1 MSGGS
6 EMSQQELFELFKR
19 NERLTTLLTHF
30 IASLM
35 LVCAVISVVQIGEY
49 LLPNWKGTYL
59 IFLSLVV
66 SLEAMVSHRAI
77 RQIHIFTPEWTLYRV
92 TEWITLLVGLKLFL
106 YALHGFGQLWLDL
119 PLWRQ
124 DFAQSFFTGE
134 YLFDFILLFF
144 VWSLA
149 NTFSGELSRLEGDEK
164 VLQAERETGIIEH
177 RPEVRRSLANLIL
190 ALGAG
195 MVMLAAF
202 LRLDWEALWGNRAP
216 PNADVLNI
224 LIYFLLALALL
235 SLTQFSILRVRWIL
249 ERVPIEHNLALR
261 WLAYAGLFLFIMA
274 ALAFVLPTQYSVGLL
289 AVLGYLLNLALTL
302 ISVIGFLLTLPVI
315 FLLAQLAALLG
326 TKAPVISSAPH
337 PAPPPPALMTN
348 AAGFPEIL
356 KSILFW
362 LIFLVVIGFSIY
374 SFLQHHQELLLNL
387 RRVPVLGWLV
397 IALTNIRRWLGRVN
411 RSLAASLESGVRR
424 FRWRQAGR
432 LGQLRS
438 RFVSLRRLS
447 PRQKVL
453 FYYLAMIRRSS
464 EHGMPR
470 QPHQTPNEYAQ
481 RLERQL
487 PEVDEDV
494 NSITG
499 HFNEARYSRHEITA
513 RHVGQVQNYW
523 RHIRNAL
530 RKTLRGEW

>member
-1 MSGGS
+1 MSNR
-6 EMSQQELFELFKR
+6 ELSELFKR
-19 NERLTTLLTHF
+19 NERLTTLLTHA

-35 LVCAVISVVQIGEY
+35 LVCAVVSVVQIGEY

-59 IFLSLVV
+59 IFLSFVV

-77 RQIHIFTPEWTLYRV
+77 REIHIFTPEWALYRA
-92 TEWITLLVGLKLFL
+92 TEWVTLLVGLKLFL
-106 YALHGFGQLWLDL
+106 YALNGFGQLWVDL
-119 PLWRQ
+119 PLWRR
-124 DFAQSFFTGE
+124 DFAQNFFTGE

-190 ALGAG
+190 VIGA
-195 MVMLAAF
+195 VMIILAAF
-202 LRLDWEALWGNRAP
+202 LRLDWEALWGNRPP

-249 ERVPIEHNLALR
+249 ERVPIERNLAVR
-261 WLAYAGLFLFIMA
+261 WLAYAGLFLFVMA
-274 ALAFVLPTQYSVGLL
+274 ALAFILPTQYSVGLI
-289 AVLGYLLNLALTL
+289 AVLGYLLDLALTL
-302 ISVIGFLLTLPVI
+302 ISLIGFLLTLPLI
-315 FLLAQLAALLG
+315 FLLAQLASLLG
-326 TKAPVISSAPH
+326 RQAPVMSAAPH
-337 PAPPPPALMTN
+337 LTLPPTPLMAN
-348 AAGFPEIL
+348 GAGFPEIL

-374 SFLQHHQELLLNL
+374 SFLQRHQELLQSL
-387 RRVPVLGWLV
+387 RRVPLLGWLV
-397 IALTNIRRWLGRVN
+397 IALTNIRHWLGRVN
-411 RSLAASLESGVRR
+411 RSLTASLESGVRR
-424 FRWRQAGR
+424 FRQRQAGR
-432 LGQLRS
+432 LGQARA

-447 PRQKVL
+447 PRQKVM

-481 RLERQL
+481 NLERHL
-487 PEVDEDV
+487 PEVNEDV

-499 HFNEARYSRHEITA
+499 YFNEARYSRHEITA
-513 RHVGQVQNYW
+513 QHAGQVQKYW
-523 RHIRNAL
+523 QRIRNAL

>member
-1 MSGGS
+1 MNR
-6 EMSQQELFELFKR
+6 QELSELFNR
-19 NERLTTLLTHF
+19 NERLTTLLTNV

-59 IFLSLVV
+59 IFLSFIV

-77 RQIHIFTPEWTLYRV
+77 RQIHIFTPEWALFRA
-92 TEWITLLVGLKLFL
+92 TEWITILVGLKLFL
-106 YALHGFGQLWLDL
+106 YAVHGFGQLWVDL

-124 DFAQSFFTGE
+124 DFTRNFFTGE

-164 VLQAERETGIIEH
+164 VLRAERETGIIEH

-190 ALGAG
+190 AIGA
-195 MVMLAAF
+195 VMIILAAL
-202 LRLDWEALWGNRAP
+202 LRLDWEALWGDRPP

-249 ERVPIEHNLALR
+249 ERVPIERDLAAR
-261 WLAYAGLFLFIMA
+261 WLAYAGLFLFVMA
-274 ALAFVLPTQYSVGLL
+274 ALAFILPTRYSVGLL
-289 AVLGYLLNLALTL
+289 TVLGYLLDVALTL
-302 ISVIGFLLTLPVI
+302 ISLIGFLLTLPII
-315 FLLAQLAALLG
+315 FLLAQLASLLG
-326 TKAPVISSAPH
+326 HKAPVISSAPH
-337 PAPPPPALMTN
+337 PTPLPPTLMTN
-348 AAGFPEIL
+348 GASFPEIL

-374 SFLQHHQELLLNL
+374 SFFQRHQEVLLSL
-387 RRVPVLGWLV
+387 RRVPILGWLV

-411 RSLAASLESGVRR
+411 RSLTASLESGVRR
-424 FRWRQAGR
+424 FRQRQAGR
-432 LGQLRS
+432 LGQVRS
-438 RFVSLRRLS
+438 RLVALRRLS

-464 EHGMPR
+464 EQGMPR

-481 RLERQL
+481 NLERQL

-494 NSITG
+494 SSITG
-499 HFNEARYSRHEITA
+499 HFNEARFSRHEITA
-513 RHVGQVQNYW
+513 GHVSQVQNYW
-523 RHIRNAL
+523 KHIRNAL